1 MELPSEPV
9 LIAVGMGLA
18 AFLLAFSRIMTAEA
32 KRTLDLHFVHV
43 KAVKLRNAYAQSIL
57 ALRPGPGAGAGGEI
71 GEVEVLDTPMAEEAM
86 GVEVEQAA

>member
-1 MELPSEPV
+1 LFRS
-9 LIAVGMGLA
+9 
-18 AFLLAFSRIMTAEA
+18 
-32 KRTLDLHFVHV
+32 
-43 KAVKLRNAYAQSIL
+43 VKLRNAYARSIL